1 MKAVV
6 LAGGV
11 GFGNCPLTI
20 VRPRPLFP
28 VPDGVL
34 LEYALR
40 ALRTVGVEDVMICAG
55 SSTPMLAAHCERFP
69 PAGMRLHWHQD
80 AFLRGTAGCLGDVAS
95 FLQGERFLVLDGN
108 LVLDGDL
115 SCIVDDHKR
124 QGAAMTLGVVPARTW
139 YGGQT
144 GESDGDQLAPLGVYV
159 VESDVLGH
167 VPEQGYFDLKE
178 QLIPRLRERHFA
190 TGVSLFRGRHRR
202 VVDARSYARL
212 VQEILHMTFG
222 EEPFARLTAMAP
234 GVWAGPDVTVA
245 PSALLIGP
253 LVLGSGTTIGEHA
266 IVVGPGFLG
275 ERVAIESKS
284 VVVGSILWPEAT
296 VGREARV
303 EDSIVTD
310 HFQVARFSSLAHCV
324 AIDAGLALAQMNGLH
339 RAGYAV
345 RAMTDICAA
354 A

>member
-1 MKAVV
+1 MKAVI

-11 GFGNCPLTI
+11 GFANCPLSI

-28 VPDGVL
+28 VAGGVL
-34 LEYALR
+34 LECALR

-55 SSTPMLAAHCERFP
+55 SSTPLLAAYFERSP
-69 PAGMRLHWHQD
+69 VAGMRLHWYQD
-80 AFLRGTAGCLGDVAS
+80 AFPRGTAGCLADVRT
-95 FLQGERFLVLDGN
+95 FLNGERFLVLDGN

-115 SCIVDDHKR
+115 SCIVNDHQQ

-144 GESDGDQLAPLGVYV
+144 TTFEDDRLAPLGLYV

-167 VPEQGYFDLKE
+167 VPERGYFDLKE
-178 QLIPRLRERHFA
+178 QLIPRLREMHFA
-190 TGVSLFRGRHRR
+190 TSVSPFRGRHRR

-212 VQEILHMTFG
+212 VKEFLQLAFG
-222 EEPFARLTAMAP
+222 EEPFSRLTLLGP
-234 GVWAGPDVTVA
+234 GVWVGENVTVA

-253 LVLGSGTTIGEHA
+253 LVLGSGTTVGDNA
-266 IVVGPGFLG
+266 IVAGPGLLG
-275 ERVAIESKS
+275 EGVSIGGKS
-284 VVVGSILWPEAT
+284 IVVGSILWREAI

-303 EDSIVTD
+303 EDSIITD
-310 HFQVARFSSLAHCV
+310 GFEVARFGDLAHSV
-324 AIDAGLALAQMNGLH
+324 AIDAGLALAQMNGLR

-345 RAMTDICAA
+345 RAMTDQVVS
-354 A
+354 

>member
-11 GFGNCPLTI
+11 GFANCPLSI

-28 VPDGVL
+28 VADGVL
-34 LEYALR
+34 LECTLRALR
-40 ALRTVGVEDVMICAG
+40 ALGVEDVMVCAG
-55 SSTPMLAAHCERFP
+55 SNTPLLAAHFEWFP
-69 PAGMRLHWHQD
+69 VAGMRLHWHQD
-80 AFLRGTAGCLGDVAS
+80 AFPRGTAGCLGDVRS
-95 FLQGERFLVLDGN
+95 FLNGERFLVLDGN

-115 SCIVDDHKR
+115 SSIVNDHQR
-124 QGAAMTLGVVPARTW
+124 QGAALTLGVVPARTW
-139 YGGQT
+139 YGGQAT
-144 GESDGDQLAPLGVYV
+144 APGDDRLAPLGVYV

-167 VPEQGYFDLKE
+167 VPERGYFDLKE
-178 QLIPRLRERHFA
+178 QLIPRLREMHFA

-212 VQEILHMTFG
+212 VKEILHMTFG
-222 EEPFARLTAMAP
+222 EEPFSRFTLLAP
-234 GVWAGPDVTVA
+234 GIWAGKDVTVA

-253 LVLGSGTTIGEHA
+253 LVLGSGTTIGDNA
-266 IVVGPGFLG
+266 IVAGPGVLG
-275 ERVAIESKS
+275 EGVSIGRKS
-284 VVVGSILWPEAT
+284 VVVGSILWQEAI

-310 HFQVARFSSLAHCV
+310 RFEVARFGHLAHSV
-324 AIDAGLALAQMNGLH
+324 AIDAGLALAQMNGLR

-345 RAMTDICAA
+345 RAMTDQLVS
-354 A
+354 